1 VTEPKP
7 EPTTEKQHA
16 VRISFASRDELAGDD
31 VLGTCY
37 AKGKVIE
44 ANPSGIVVEFR
55 NPEGGPYKVAVH
67 GPTWHVPTVGVGEDV
82 EVELFRALLES
93 QAAELGARM
102 AAMDSATN
110 NASELISSL
119 TLQFNRARQ
128 AAITKELMEIIGGT
142 EALK

>member
-82 EVELFRALLES
+82 EVELFRSDAQGLPEGTVAVTVPAYGGFFV
-93 QAAELGARM
+93 AADTIVE
-102 AAMDSATN
+102 
-110 NASELISSL
+110 
-119 TLQFNRARQ
+119 
-128 AAITKELMEIIGGT
+128 
-142 EALK
+142 